1 MKRKVTRIGNTK
13 DILERLKGIAVFRVT
28 GPCELNGNKVTI
40 EFTGTR
46 LQAERV
52 PLRSVDNEKV

>member
-13 DILERLKGIAVFRVT
+13 DMTERLKGIAVFRVC
-28 GPCELNGNKVTI
+28 GPCCATGEKVTI

-52 PLRSVDNEKV
+52 ELRGKE